1 MFATL
6 SRLQYLFA
14 AAAIIAFSAALSVFA
29 GWQIGDE
36 LEAFY
41 IEQLDAHIETRAD
54 HERHLFDEAERYVTR
69 SETLFLQRLSAM
81 DDDKVE
87 AEFDRFFPLRED
99 GTRRSVDALFDGL
112 SLGSGDAVRGLAAF
126 MGDGAD
132 MDVDRKR
139 QFLTAFHVVRSVGEA
154 YQGRF
159 DSLYFFN
166 RDRQVVIFDPNRD
179 DELMFYRHDAPAD
192 FDLRGDDDARLF
204 SSETNPD
211 GRMLCSPL
219 SRYLSDDVEGT
230 GDRAMTS
237 CRVPVHVDGELVG
250 GFGTSIRMDG
260 HFRHSMADTLPH
272 GVNLVMDLHG
282 DVLVRGRSRASTD
295 TNLPAD
301 TLSALLASRRG
312 NEGVIAVPGHDLL
325 MGYVFI
331 TGPDWYFVSLVD
343 TRHVSGHAT
352 SIACLIFLMS
362 TLVGLIFLLTP
373 PVVRW
378 IREHGEHLAE
388 LDGPDRPHAPSASRP
403 VERLT
408 R

>member
-192 FDLRGDDDARLF
+192 FAI
-204 SSETNPD
+204 
-211 GRMLCSPL
+211 
-219 SRYLSDDVEGT
+219 SDMVRTEQG
-230 GDRAMTS
+230 A
-237 CRVPVHVDGELVG
+237 
-250 GFGTSIRMDG
+250 I
-260 HFRHSMADTLPH
+260 SMPT
-272 GVNLVMDLHG
+272 V
-282 DVLVRGRSRASTD
+282 
-295 TNLPAD
+295 
-301 TLSALLASRRG
+301 
-312 NEGVIAVPGHDLL
+312 
-325 MGYVFI
+325 
-331 TGPDWYFVSLVD
+331 W
-343 TRHVSGHAT
+343 
-352 SIACLIFLMS
+352 
-362 TLVGLIFLLTP
+362 
-373 PVVRW
+373 
-378 IREHGEHLAE
+378 
-388 LDGPDRPHAPSASRP
+388 
-403 VERLT
+403 
-408 R
+408 